1 MSKHDRDH
9 RIEHGLRQVIEL
21 HKARVAEVGWSVQTV
36 FGDPETGTPALAY
49 TIGLSGKGL
58 PDVLVL
64 GLPVQHAAVILDGV
78 AAQLVADASK
88 ASHGTLIHKV
98 ANLPLKVVAADQLH
112 AQRFAKISQ
121 AFAVAQGEDATF
133 IQIQVPDIKGIFPGE
148 PGCDP
153 QIEAMQ
159 DLRLHLAAVNG
170 EAPDN
175 NQRRSGY

>member
-9 RIEHGLRQVIEL
+9 RIEQGLRQVM
-21 HKARVAEVGWSVQTV
+21 ARHVASVAEVGWSVQAV
-36 FGDPETGTPALAY
+36 FGDPESGTPALAY

-64 GLPVQHAAVILDGV
+64 GLPVQHASEILDGV
-78 AAQLVADASK
+78 ARQLVADASK
-88 ASHGTLIHKV
+88 ASHGTLIHEV

-112 AQRFAKISQ
+112 AQHFAKISQ
-121 AFAVAQGEDATF
+121 DFAEAQGGDATLV
-133 IQIQVPDIKGIFPGE
+133 QILIPDINGIFPGE

-159 DLRLHLAAVNG
+159 DLRLHLPAVED
-170 EAPDN
+170 EAPR
-175 NQRRSGY
+175 QTRREDDQ